1 MDLQIKRFFTQL
13 CASVLYNANFF
24 AKTSEELKNYCVPGY
39 NCRFCA
45 GAVSGCPVATLAK
58 FFGSGLKG
66 VPFQVM
72 ATLLLFSLMLGRII
86 CGWLCPVGLVQ
97 ELLYKIPTPKINKS
111 KWTER
116 LSYLKYVIFGLFVV
130 AIPMYMG
137 LVYGK
142 GAHVICHGFC
152 PIPYPEALL
161 GLASSRFSLT
171 NYTRAFIALIAFGGA
186 VVCYRSFCRFLCPL
200 GAWYSLFSKIS
211 VFAIKVDKSQ
221 CIGCNKCVRTCLLD
235 VKEVGDREC
244 IACGK
249 CKAQCPKNCI
259 SYGLRYKK

>member
-1 MDLQIKRFFTQL
+1 MTLQIKRFFTQL
-13 CASVLYNANFF
+13 CASILYNANFF
-24 AKTSEELKNYCVPGY
+24 TKTSEQLKNYCVPGY

-45 GAVSGCPVATLAK
+45 GAVSGCPIATLAK
-58 FFGSGLKG
+58 WFGSGFKAI
-66 VPFQVM
+66 PFYVI
-72 ATLLLFSLMLGRII
+72 AGFLLISLMLGRIV

-97 ELLYKIPTPKINKS
+97 ELLYKLPTPKLNKN

-116 LSYLKYVIFGLFVV
+116 LSYLKYFVFAIFVV
-130 AIPMYMG
+130 IIPIYMSMM
-137 LVYGK
+137 YGK
-142 GAHVICHGFC
+142 GAHVICRSFC
-152 PIPYPEALL
+152 PIPVP
-161 GLASSRFSLT
+161 LAFANLATINFSFFT
-171 NYTRAFIALIAFGGA
+171 TPRVIFAAVIFGSA
-186 VVCYRSFCRFLCPL
+186 IFCYRSFCRFICPL

-235 VKEVGDREC
+235 VKEVGDKEC
-244 IACGK
+244 IGCGK